1 MFCGYFPK
9 EFAMSVRSMLVWVLL
24 VAVVG
29 SVTVGCTRPTGPK
42 KGLSTTT
49 GR

>member
-1 MFCGYFPK
+1 
-9 EFAMSVRSMLVWVLL
+9 MSVRSMLVWLLL

-29 SVTVGCTRPTGPK
+29 SVTVGCTRPVGPK

-49 GR
+49 GN